1 MAHFIGTSSL
11 VATEVI
17 RAGDTLSPAN
27 VSTESGDAAASDD
40 PVMGREVRRTVYV
53 GQEVTLDDTRPAR
66 LIRRNQVVTVK
77 FVSGSLEITTTGR
90 AMGEGTQ
97 DESISVL
104 NLSSKKIVSGIVQE
118 GGWVLVQ

>member
-1 MAHFIGTSSL
+1 MAHFMGASSL

-17 RAGDTLSPAN
+17 RAGDTVNPAN
-27 VSTESGDAAASDD
+27 ISTEAGDAVSADN

-53 GQEVTLDDTRPAR
+53 GQEITLDDTRPAR

-77 FVSGSLEITTTGR
+77 FVSGGLEITTTGR
-90 AMGEGTQ
+90 AMGEATEN
-97 DESISVL
+97 ESISVL

>member
-1 MAHFIGTSSL
+1 MNPANIS
-11 VATEVI
+11 TE
-17 RAGDTLSPAN
+17 AGDA
-27 VSTESGDAAASDD
+27 VSADN

-53 GQEVTLDDTRPAR
+53 GQEITLDDTRPAR

-77 FVSGSLEITTTGR
+77 FVSGGLEITTTGR
-90 AMGEGTQ
+90 AMGEATEN
-97 DESISVL
+97 ESISVL

>member
-1 MAHFIGTSSL
+1 MAHFLGTSSL

-17 RAGDTLSPAN
+17 RAGDRLSPAN
-27 VSTESGDAAASDD
+27 VSTESGDVVSSDD
-40 PVMGREVRRTVYV
+40 PVIGREVRRTVYV
-53 GQEVTLDDTRPAR
+53 GQEITLDDTRPAR

-77 FVSGSLEITTTGR
+77 FVSGTLEITTTGR
-90 AMGEGTQ
+90 AMGEATE